1 MIGERQGRDA
11 GMKLIERYIFGRVA
25 VAFLMTLGT
34 LTGLVWITQALRELD
49 LITAKGQTILV
60 FIQLTLLAVPF
71 LIMVIAPFAVLA
83 ATVYV
88 LNHLNGENEL
98 VVINAGGASRLVV
111 LKPLMVLAVGIALAM
126 ALMAHVV
133 APMALRQ
140 LRTANSL
147 INVDLVTNI
156 IRPGRFI
163 EVEKG
168 LTFHIKSRAA
178 DGSVR
183 GLMVDDL
190 RDPEVGFTYLA
201 ERAMVLDTV
210 DRQLLVMSNGT
221 IQRQTHRDAGLS
233 IIAFEAYAFDLS
245 DLQPDVQ
252 KPVFRPSER
261 STLDLI
267 SPDTSEDYVKR
278 NLGRFR
284 SELHD
289 RMTQPLLSIAFVMIV
304 FMFLGDART
313 TREGRGMSIVLAIA
327 GCAALRFGMF
337 SATSSASTSRVAV
350 AMLYALPLGAIAAGL
365 LLSVSSTRLEL
376 PRPLARLAEAGSA
389 LAERLV
395 EQARARIPDRFGGA
409 T

>member
-1 MIGERQGRDA
+1 
-11 GMKLIERYIFGRVA
+11 MKLIERYIFGRVA
-25 VAFLMTLGT
+25 VAFFMTLGT

-83 ATVYV
+83 ATIYV

-111 LKPLMVLAVGIALAM
+111 LKPLMVLAVGVSVAT

-190 RDPEVGFTYLA
+190 RDPNIGFTYLA
-201 ERAMVLDTV
+201 ERAVVLDTV

-245 DLQPDVQ
+245 DLQPDAQ

-289 RMTQPLLSIAFVMIV
+289 RLTQPMLSIAFAMIV
-304 FMFLGDART
+304 FVFLGDART
-313 TREGRGMSIVLAIA
+313 TREGRGMGIVMALVF
-327 GCAALRFGMF
+327 CAALRFGMF
-337 SATSSASTSRVAV
+337 SATSSAATSLTAV
-350 AMLYALPLGAIAAGL
+350 VMLYLLPIGAIVTGL
-365 LLSVSSTRLEL
+365 ILSVSSNRLDL
-376 PRPLARLAEAGSA
+376 PRPLAKLVEAGSA
-389 LAERLV
+389 LGERLV
-395 EQARARIPDRFGGA
+395 EQLRARIPDRFGGA